1 MNLRLYVFFVQSK
14 IHFLDVFKP
23 PVAEVLLLGMRAEN
37 STFSRLFAVPIS
49 LRCKSGAGDAQ
60 QRQRTALLSL
70 QMLSQLRFKA
80 SQVLSKSAKSILQ
93 AKNIAATG
101 KPKVLLFLFS
111 PPVRFPSLLS
121 TSGFYPQPMAFP
133 SFSSP

>member
-1 MNLRLYVFFVQSK
+1 
-14 IHFLDVFKP
+14 
-23 PVAEVLLLGMRAEN
+23 MRAEN
-37 STFSRLFAVPIS
+37 STFSTLFAVSTS